1 MRQTEMELIAE
12 IGLDCNQCSAG
23 SIVGAKGSRPDK
35 AASAAVTAHELSE
48 LVSGALQDAILAASQ
63 RCAATYLNVLEVR
76 KQDTIVAQLKDLPTV
91 QLSHPVV
98 HAEVQ
103 TELAMMRAQRKL
115 AAEIVEA
122 MRIYARS
129 KRRAVMAAMS

>member
-1 MRQTEMELIAE
+1 MGYIDE
-12 IGLDCNQCSAG
+12 IGPDWNQSSAG
-23 SIVGAKGSRPDK
+23 SIVDAQVSCPDK
-35 AASAAVTAHELSE
+35 VASAAVTAHELSQ
-48 LVSGALQDAILAASQ
+48 LVSGALQDAILAASH
-63 RCAATYLNVLEVR
+63 RCAATYLDVLEVR
-76 KQDTIVAQLKDLPTV
+76 KRDAIMAQMKDLPAV

-103 TELAMMRAQRKL
+103 TELAMMRVQRKL

-122 MRIYARS
+122 IQIYTRL